1 MDLSHLK
8 KNYEELRQEAT
19 TSKAFLF
26 LFLCVTIVLVGLL
39 LTKKTIVTVVPWTL
53 TGEAQVMSNDA
64 SQSYKEAWAMAIAML
79 VGNVQ
84 PANVGFVAERLKPIL
99 DPAIYHSTID
109 AVHANAQQL
118 QQERI
123 SLRFEPRQIIYEK
136 STDKLFVFG
145 YSFARLGTSL
155 ETERRS
161 ERTYEMQFK
170 IADYAPM
177 LKFITTYSGQP
188 LTTDVI
194 EKMEKAKQKQI
205 ERERKEAERRG
216 IRYTPRAEDIKEE

>member
-1 MDLSHLK
+1 MLTSKLK

-39 LTKKTIVTVVPWTL
+39 MTKKTIVTVVPWTL

-64 SQSYKEAWAMAIAML
+64 SQSYKEAWAMAISML

-84 PANVGFVAERLKPIL
+84 PANVTFVAERLKPIL
-99 DPAIYHSTID
+99 SPEIYHSTID

-123 SLRFEPRQIIYEK
+123 SLRFEPRQIVYEK

-161 ERTYEMQFK
+161 ERTYEMQLK
-170 IADYAPM
+170 ISEYAPM
-177 LKFITTYSGQP
+177 LQYITTYTGRP
-188 LTTDVI
+188 LTKDVI
-194 EKMEKAKQKQI
+194 ERMEKGKQKEI
-205 ERERKEAERRG
+205 ERERREAERLG
-216 IRYTPRAEDIKEE
+216 IRYSPRKEELKE